1 MHHAAPGRAGLKL
14 PAQGPRSSQAEKN
27 AAMHGRLVLPPNGV
41 SKACT
46 SSKRI
51 RKRRSKER
59 DLVQAGFTDCRA
71 AKNPPGILKIPAK
84 SINILNN

>member
-1 MHHAAPGRAGLKL
+1 MAAWSSLKRSKQGLYIFKT
-14 PAQGPRSSQAEKN
+14 
-27 AAMHGRLVLPPNGV
+27 H
-41 SKACT
+41 
-46 SSKRI
+46 